1 MQSGI
6 WICGGENMAKKK
18 GDKVTICG
26 FEGII
31 INEVK
36 DRFVD
41 NATRISYK
49 MNDGTKFWIVV
60 PNELIIK
67 REKRD

>member
-1 MQSGI
+1 MG
-6 WICGGENMAKKK
+6 KKK
-18 GDKVTICG
+18 GDKVVIAG

-31 INEVK
+31 INEINDK
-36 DRFVD
+36 FIN
-41 NATRISYK
+41 NATRVSFQMK
-49 MNDGTKFWIVV
+49 DGTKFWIVV

>member
-1 MQSGI
+1 MVSASVVVK
-6 WICGGENMAKKK
+6 NMGKKK
-18 GDKVTICG
+18 GDKVVIAG

-31 INEVK
+31 INEINDK
-36 DRFVD
+36 FIN
-41 NATRISYK
+41 NATRVSFQMK
-49 MNDGTKFWIVV
+49 DGTKFWIVV

>member
-1 MQSGI
+1 
-6 WICGGENMAKKK
+6 
-18 GDKVTICG
+18 VG

>member
-1 MQSGI
+1 
-6 WICGGENMAKKK
+6 MAKKK

-26 FEGII
+26 FEAII
-31 INEVK
+31 INEINN
-36 DRFVD
+36 RFDD
-41 NATRISYK
+41 NATRISCK

>member
-1 MQSGI
+1 MVSAFVVVK
-6 WICGGENMAKKK
+6 NMGKKK
-18 GDKVTICG
+18 GDKVVIAG

-31 INEVK
+31 INEIK
-36 DRFVD
+36 EKFIN
-41 NATRISYK
+41 NATRVSFQMK
-49 MNDGTKFWIVV
+49 DGTKFWIVV